1 MARGSAETGGRDG
14 VQTRS
19 LVGEDARLS
28 SGLLSGGVSG
38 GVGSPPIVKDA
49 EKVEESSLVAL
60 LWDGFL
66 SCTCC
71 FC

>member
-1 MARGSAETGGRDG
+1 MYQHTHTPRVKEGGGMAGG
-14 VQTRS
+14 
-19 LVGEDARLS
+19 LS

-38 GVGSPPIVKDA
+38 GVGIPPIVKDA

>member
-19 LVGEDARLS
+19 LADEGVRWS

-38 GVGSPPIVKDA
+38 GVGNPPIVTDA
-49 EKVEESSLVAL
+49 EKVEESSLAEL